1 MSRLTLLSLQLLV
14 AVVALAMWHVL
25 TTVPVFGRILLPPFF
40 FASMAPS
47 LNEDEVIVNTACAF
61 ALWPLY
67 ASASEPAS
75 TRPPM

>member
-40 FASMAPS
+40 FSNPVDVFS
-47 LNEDEVIVNTACAF
+47 QVYKWFSTGVI
-61 ALWPLY
+61 
-67 ASASEPAS
+67 
-75 TRPPM
+75 